1 MSGNKGGTAACGSK
15 KPTSAKGSRPER
27 QGKKKRLL
35 NMKEK
40 GEVLDKLD
48 AGMGPVAV
56 GNLFNISESTVRGIR
71 AKREEIKRFLKDAR
85 GSSVIQ
91 VAHITHPTSKLMVTT
106 EHYLK
111 KYIVDK
117 NDRNVCISSGKVRQ
131 KAREIYAAVARKLN
145 IDNPPPFSA
154 SNGWFSRFPRW
165 AAHPARE
172 SDPALPARTPT
183 HPLAVPL
190 PHTRPQV
197 NANTHHF
204 SLEPLV

>member
-154 SNGWFSRFPRW
+154 SNGWFSRFKKRHSFKRARCLGE
-165 AAHPARE
+165 AADASTEEVE
-172 SDPALPARTPT
+172 SFVGVLGHD
-183 HPLAVPL
+183 
-190 PHTRPQV
+190 
-197 NANTHHF
+197 
-204 SLEPLV
+204 

>member
-71 AKREEIKRFLKDAR
+71 AKRALFNK
-85 GSSVIQ
+85 
-91 VAHITHPTSKLMVTT
+91 
-106 EHYLK
+106 
-111 KYIVDK
+111 
-117 NDRNVCISSGKVRQ
+117 VCIPVFSSKQ
-131 KAREIYAAVARKLN
+131 EHSSLKLN
-145 IDNPPPFSA
+145 
-154 SNGWFSRFPRW
+154 
-165 AAHPARE
+165 
-172 SDPALPARTPT
+172 TPT
-183 HPLAVPL
+183 NLSV
-190 PHTRPQV
+190 
-197 NANTHHF
+197 F
-204 SLEPLV
+204 

>member
-71 AKREEIKRFLKDAR
+71 AVGGEFSR
-85 GSSVIQ
+85 GS
-91 VAHITHPTSKLMVTT
+91 
-106 EHYLK
+106 
-111 KYIVDK
+111 
-117 NDRNVCISSGKVRQ
+117 RQ
-131 KAREIYAAVARKLN
+131 KRV
-145 IDNPPPFSA
+145 
-154 SNGWFSRFPRW
+154 
-165 AAHPARE
+165 
-172 SDPALPARTPT
+172 
-183 HPLAVPL
+183 AVPVSSAQ
-190 PHTRPQV
+190 HRRDRV
-197 NANTHHF
+197 
-204 SLEPLV
+204 